1 MEQAIE
7 ATVERAEE
15 EPLTRAEVERQL
27 SEMAQRLTRQ
37 IEAGAQAE
45 DARQQALN
53 TREAELRRRELAA
66 LARETLEKRGL
77 PVALAEALPFQEET
91 ALNQGIDALE
101 EAFRAA
107 VQRGVEE
114 RLFTSAPKKAA
125 IPPLSQLSDEDYYA
139 AVCRREE

>member
-1 MEQAIE
+1 MEQPIA
-7 ATVERAEE
+7 AAPERTGE
-15 EPLTRAEVERQL
+15 EPLTRAEVERQM

-45 DARQQALN
+45 DARRQALN

-66 LARETLEKRGL
+66 LAREALEKRGL
-77 PVALAEALPFQEET
+77 PAALAEALPFQEEEE
-91 ALNQGIDALE
+91 LNQGIAALE

-107 VQRGVEE
+107 VQRGIEE
-114 RLFTSAPKKAA
+114 RLLTSAPKKAA
-125 IPPLSQLSDEDYYA
+125 VLPLSELSDEDYYA